1 MSNKWGWSVRL
12 ACLYA
17 LPESRKDGNYEL
29 IHEFKLWL
37 EQASEPTESN
47 RIHYWKTWKLFMSCL
62 TINGLVQ
69 LCGQERV
76 DLTTPYA
83 EGSPI
88 IDWASERGLDN
99 WLMAEAR
106 VLRQRGAFGEETTL
120 RNHLVGRGFPGAVDL
135 CMELIKDAN
144 HDDNA
149 HWAVESLLRMHPKP
163 LSKAVLD
170 ACMLIARLRCHPH
183 HYKQRIEAL
192 QLLREGVDSG
202 NYPKGKVAGLI
213 FELAETELD
222 PDVRVAAI
230 DLVRWSG
237 AENIQKVLEMALVHE
252 SPRVR
257 EAASKA
263 MAG

>member
-1 MSNKWGWSVRL
+1 MYG
-12 ACLYA
+12 

-29 IHEFKLWL
+29 IHDFKKWL
-37 EQASEPTESN
+37 EQAEEPAEPR
-47 RIHYWKTWKLFMSCL
+47 RIHYWKAWKLFMSRL
-62 TINGLVQ
+62 TVDGLVQ
-69 LCGQERV
+69 LCGQRSLE
-76 DLTTPYA
+76 LNAAAA
-83 EGSPI
+83 EGAPL
-88 IDWASERGLDN
+88 IDWALERGMDM

-106 VLRQRGAFGEETTL
+106 WLRQRGLFGEETSL
-120 RNHLVGRGFPGAVDL
+120 RNRLIECAAPGAVEF
-135 CMELIKDAN
+135 CMELIRDVN

-149 HWAVESLLRMHPKP
+149 HWAAESLLRYHPRP
-163 LSKAVLD
+163 LTNAALD
-170 ACMLIARLRCHPH
+170 SCMQLARLRCHPH
-183 HYKQRIEAL
+183 HYQQRIRAL
-192 QLLREGVDSG
+192 QLLREGADAG

-230 DLVRWSG
+230 DLVRWAG
-237 AENIQKVLEMALVHE
+237 AENIQKVLKEALVHE